1 MTLSLLE
8 RLNQDMKQ
16 AMKDKDS
23 LKLSTIRMLRSAIK
37 NKEIDK
43 RRALTDAEVEEV
55 ILSEVKKRNDSVAEY
70 EKAGR
75 QDLADK
81 EKAEIEVLK
90 AYLPEQL
97 SEDEVRALVEEVIR
111 ETGASSKA
119 DMGKVMGVLMPKVK
133 GRADGRLVNRLVTEA
148 LSQ

>member
-1 MTLSLLE
+1 MTLSLLD

-55 ILSEVKKRNDSVAEY
+55 ILSEVKKRNDSVTEY